1 MSGRAVV
8 EQVLGV
14 ESGVPSL
21 AGTRCLS
28 CGAVYFPA
36 AISCRN
42 PVCDAKSV
50 EPKRILGRGIL
61 HSFTIQRYRP
71 PPLFAMEPWEPYAL
85 GLVDLDD
92 GVRVMGMIGEV
103 ALEDI
108 RIGLALRLST
118 QVLHDAG
125 EGPVITHVF
134 VPVTGD
140 RP

>member
-1 MSGRAVV
+1 MSRRAVV

-14 ESGVPSL
+14 DNGVPSL

-42 PVCDAKSV
+42 PVCDGKSV
-50 EPKRILGRGIL
+50 EPKRILGRGVL
-61 HSFTIQRYRP
+61 YSFTIQRYRP
-71 PPLFAMEPWEPYAL
+71 PPLFAMEPWQPYAL
-85 GLVDLDD
+85 GLVDLDH

-103 ALEDI
+103 TLEDI
-108 RIGLALRLST
+108 RIGMALKLST
-118 QVLHDAG
+118 QTLHDAG
-125 EGPVITHVF
+125 DGPVITHVF
-134 VPVTGD
+134 VPLTGD

>member
-14 ESGVPSL
+14 ENGVPSL

-36 AISCRN
+36 AISCRD
-42 PVCDAKSV
+42 PVCDAKIV
-50 EPKRILGRGIL
+50 EPKRILGRGTL
-61 HSFTIQRYRP
+61 YSFTVQLYRP
-71 PPLFAMEPWEPYAL
+71 PPLFAMEPWAPYAL
-85 GLVDLDD
+85 GLVDLDH
-92 GVRVMGMIGEV
+92 GVRVMGMVGEV

-108 RIGLALRLST
+108 RIGMALSLST
-118 QVLHDAG
+118 QRLHDAG
-125 EGPVITHVF
+125 EGPAITHVF
-134 VPVTGD
+134 VPATGE

>member
-8 EQVLGV
+8 EQVLGI
-14 ESGVPSL
+14 ENGVPSL

-50 EPKRILGRGIL
+50 EAKRILGRGTL
-61 HSFTIQRYRP
+61 YSFTIQRYRP

-85 GLVDLDD
+85 GLVDLDH
-92 GVRVMGMIGEV
+92 GVRVMGMI
-103 ALEDI
+103 ADMPLEDI
-108 RIGLALRLST
+108 CIGMALRLST
-118 QVLHDAG
+118 QGLHEAG
-125 EGPVITHVF
+125 DGPVITHVF